1 MEGSVKF
8 PCRENT
14 FLQWGKISNV
24 ITCEE
29 RGGEE
34 IEQRLE
40 QQCAKAAKFRQELMT
55 RSVNCGTRCFVPAD
69 KKLKVKN
76 ARQKVPRVGSW
87 DAALTSAVQCTTFN
101 NFQESRCASAVTCL
115 NLAGIS
121 ANCECCLAN
130 SKRTW

>member
-8 PCRENT
+8 PCRGNT
-14 FLQWGKISNV
+14 FLQCGKISNV

-34 IEQRLE
+34 IEQRVE
-40 QQCAKAAKFRQELMT
+40 QCIKAAKFRQELMT

-76 ARQKVPRVGSW
+76 ARQKVPRQVGSW
-87 DAALTSAVQCTTFN
+87 DAALTSAVQC
-101 NFQESRCASAVTCL
+101 SAPPST
-115 NLAGIS
+115 IS
-121 ANCECCLAN
+121 WSQDVPLQ
-130 SKRTW
+130 